1 VERVC
6 EEISNIPKNTTG
18 EDILQDILTKLVT
31 ITDVKIAVI
40 MKTNGSIISWKT
52 RNNGNK
58 GKSKEYIECI
68 KNHILNDYRDNL
80 PCHKDGMFREA
91 IFDYNGSKLLTTMI
105 NKDILLLLVI
115 EKRAYVGLTML
126 DVEGCLQCLD
136 SIFENEYI
144 VYC

>member
-1 VERVC
+1 MERLC
-6 EEISNIPKNTTG
+6 EEIGYIPKNTTG
-18 EDILQDILTKLVT
+18 EDILQDILAKLVS
-31 ITDVKIAVI
+31 ITDVKIAAV
-40 MKTNGSIISWKT
+40 MSTNGSIISWKT
-52 RNNGNK
+52 RNNGNN

-68 KNHILNDYRDNL
+68 KDHILKDYQDNL
-80 PCHKDGMFREA
+80 PYHKDGMFRES

-105 NKDILLLLVI
+105 NKDILLLLVL